1 MANDHEPW
9 ESHTEPRR
17 PSFLA
22 MIGILFT
29 ALFSELFWRRK
40 KP

>member
-1 MANDHEPW
+1 MSHEPW
-9 ESHTEPRR
+9 ESREAEPRR

-22 MIGILFT
+22 MIGIAFV
-29 ALFSELFWRRK
+29 ALISELFWRRK

>member
-1 MANDHEPW
+1 MSREPW
-9 ESHTEPRR
+9 ESREAEPRR
-17 PSFLA
+17 PSWLA

-29 ALFSELFWRRK
+29 ALISEIFWRRK